1 MRNWI
6 SIVINPRAYV
16 RTHTHDMNWQDLEKN
31 EKERSNTYK
40 LELNMSEIQAGR
52 AFVDWLSMTG
62 SAKIF

>member
-1 MRNWI
+1 
-6 SIVINPRAYV
+6 
-16 RTHTHDMNWQDLEKN
+16 MNWQDLEKN